1 MTTVALIGFGV
12 VGQSFARVLSQKQQE
27 LKDNHG
33 LDARIV
39 AISGRSK
46 GSLMVEEGIDLERL
60 LTSFEENG
68 TVELYPTGIK
78 GLDSIQTIKRSRA
91 DVVVEVTGTNL
102 ETGEP
107 GLSHIREALGLGKH
121 VITCNKG
128 PPALAYNELKELAD
142 AHGVKFRIEST
153 VMAGTPAVNLG
164 METLAGNKILGFKG
178 IINGTTNYILTKMEQ
193 GGDYDTAL
201 REAQELGY
209 AEADPTGDVEGWD
222 AVGKVVI
229 LANTL
234 MGAHLKPSGVE
245 REGITGITP
254 AMIEE
259 AKREN
264 MRIKLIAQ
272 ALIDE
277 GVVKG
282 KVAPEMV
289 PMTDPLAIVNGTM
302 NALTFTTDGLHEVTV
317 IGRGAGGVETAHGII
332 SDLIAIYRGH

>member
-1 MTTVALIGFGV
+1 MTKIALIGFGV

-27 LKDNHG
+27 LKELHG
-33 LDARIV
+33 LDAQIV

-46 GSLMVEEGIDLERL
+46 GSLMVEEGIELKRL

-68 TVELYPTGIK
+68 TVESYPTGIK
-78 GLDSIQTIKRSRA
+78 GLDSIQTIKESGA

-107 GLSHIREALGLGKH
+107 GLSHIRKALSLGKH

-128 PPALAYNELKELAD
+128 PPALAYNELKDLAGEN
-142 AHGVKFRIEST
+142 GVKFRIEST

-164 METLAGNKILGFKG
+164 KETLAGNKVHGFKG
-178 IINGTTNYILTKMEQ
+178 IINGTTNYILTKMEL
-193 GGDYDTAL
+193 GGGYDATL
-201 REAQELGY
+201 KEAQELGY
-209 AEADPTGDVEGWD
+209 AEADPAGDVEGWD

-229 LANTL
+229 LANTI
-234 MGAHLKPSGVE
+234 MGADLKPSEVE

-272 ALIDE
+272 AYIED
-277 GVVKG
+277 GVVRA
-282 KVAPEMV
+282 KVAPERV
-289 PMTDPLAIVNGTM
+289 HMTDPLANVNGTM
-302 NALTFTTDGLHEVTV
+302 NALTYMTDGLQDVTV

-332 SDLIAIYRGH
+332 SDLIAIYR

>member
-1 MTTVALIGFGV
+1 MTKIALIGFGV

-27 LKDNHG
+27 LKELHG
-33 LDARIV
+33 LEAHIV

-46 GSLMVEEGIDLERL
+46 GSLMVKEGIELERL
-60 LTSFEENG
+60 LASFEDNG
-68 TVELYPTGIK
+68 TVESYPTEIK
-78 GLDSIQTIKRSRA
+78 GLDSIQIIKESGS

-107 GLSHIREALGLGKH
+107 GLSHIRKALSIGKH

-128 PPALAYNELKELAD
+128 PPALAYNELKGLAD
-142 AHGVKFRIEST
+142 ENGVKFRIEST

-164 METLAGNKILGFKG
+164 KETLAGNKVNGFKG

-193 GGDYDTAL
+193 GGGYDATL
-201 REAQELGY
+201 KEAQELGY

-229 LANTL
+229 LANTV
-234 MGAHLKPSGVE
+234 MGADLKPSDVE

-254 AMIEE
+254 TMIDE

-272 ALIDE
+272 AHIED
-277 GVVKG
+277 GVVWA
-282 KVAPEMV
+282 KVAPERV
-289 PMTDPLAIVNGTM
+289 HMTDPLANVNGTM
-302 NALTFTTDGLHEVTV
+302 NALTYMTDGLQDVTV

-332 SDLIAIYRGH
+332 SDLIAIYR